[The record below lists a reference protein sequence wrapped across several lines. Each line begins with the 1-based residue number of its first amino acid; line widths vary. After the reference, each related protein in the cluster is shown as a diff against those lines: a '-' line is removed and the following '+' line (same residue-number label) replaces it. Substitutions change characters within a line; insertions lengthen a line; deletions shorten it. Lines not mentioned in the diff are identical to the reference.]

1 MISAVAALLNLDG
14 GRNGTKKR
22 ARSAPSA
29 KAAASAKSKAAKITK
44 NLILVLRGLRHTT
57 TQVGDIPPRPSH
69 FLVASPLTADT
80 LPCESQKYS
89 EWYS

>member
-44 NLILVLRGLRHTT
+44 KLIVYTSTARPATHHNTGGRHT
-57 TQVGDIPPRPSH
+57 PPPITFPRSLA
-69 FLVASPLTADT
+69 FNS
-80 LPCESQKYS
+80 
-89 EWYS
+89 